1 LHSSSLAPIIDQ
13 NWRFGTKFA
22 HHGQP
27 GENQPVYITCC
38 NYNYLRYFFF
48 LASIVLKGKDK
59 SRKNR
64 GSEQNLQLSGE
75 EIKMLPETKSTSR
88 AQVKW
93 PVIMNTDEGSADG
106 VITNINNN
114 GAFIRCR
121 KPLRLTETCKLTIES
136 SDREIQD
143 VLAEV
148 VWTNIYGPDD
158 ELSPRGM
165 GVRFTGLPEAEEQ
178 FLRKLIRMIQEENGV
193 KKVSEIPEIDL
204 DQTAEILH

>member
-1 LHSSSLAPIIDQ
+1 
-13 NWRFGTKFA
+13 
-22 HHGQP
+22 
-27 GENQPVYITCC
+27 
-38 NYNYLRYFFF
+38 
-48 LASIVLKGKDK
+48 
-59 SRKNR
+59 
-64 GSEQNLQLSGE
+64 
-75 EIKMLPETKSTSR
+75 MLPETKSMSR

-93 PVIMNTDEGSADG
+93 PVTMNTDEGSADG
-106 VITNINNN
+106 VITNINNH

-121 KPLRLTETCKLTIES
+121 NPLRLTETCKLTIES